1 MVATEG
7 TLDSYAA
14 ENPELMAEFRRRGG
28 RGRRQGGGGNDRN
41 RQRNFIQRGNDFRSQ
56 RNREQRPD
64 GDRRARERGY
74 AASDRLDYSR
84 DRQYRGNR
92 SDRWS
97 RDIFTKGEPQRVAAK
112 SSRAP
117 GRSAGGRAS
126 RDDLNGSFKAARELN
141 TNMGRSTKI
150 IITNLAR
157 SVDQPTLT
165 QVLSKCVGFQRC
177 DLHINGAGRQVG
189 VGSASFVSEAAARKA
204 INFLNGN
211 LLNGRKISATI
222 VSNGDA
228 PPQHTPARLASVS
241 TRRLGAARAN
251 RSSLSAQIAAA
262 ARPSRVSFGA
272 KRASRPAVGDSLR
285 SRVQKAARRSL
296 GARAS
301 KAGADAGGA
310 KKPKFNWRA
319 PVTSAQLD
327 AQLAEYKK

>member
-1 MVATEG
+1 MVAAEG

-14 ENPELMAEFRRRGG
+14 DNPELMAEFRRRGG
-28 RGRRQGGGGNDRN
+28 RGRRQGAGGNN
-41 RQRNFIQRGNDFRSQ
+41 RSRNFGQRGNDFRSQ
-56 RNREQRPD
+56 RNREQRYD

-74 AASDRLDYSR
+74 AASDRSKYGR
-84 DRQYRGNR
+84 DRQYRENR

-97 RDIFTKGEPQRVAAK
+97 RDIFTKGEPRRVAAK

-117 GRSAGGRAS
+117 AQGGRVS
-126 RDDLNGSFKAARELN
+126 RDDRPNGGFKVAARELN

-150 IITNLAR
+150 VITNLAR
-157 SVDQPTLT
+157 SVDQATLT

-177 DLHINGAGRQVG
+177 DLHINGAGKQVG
-189 VGSASFVSEAAARKA
+189 VGSATFVSEAAARKA

-211 LLNGRKISATI
+211 LLNGRKISVTI

-228 PPQHTPARLASVS
+228 PQPPARLASVS
-241 TRRLGAARAN
+241 TRRLGAARNNN

-272 KRASRPAVGDSLR
+272 KRASRPVMGDSLR
-285 SRVQKAARRSL
+285 SRAQKAARRSL
-296 GARAS
+296 GARLNGS
-301 KAGADAGGA
+301 TGDSGV

-319 PVTSAQLD
+319 PVTSAELD